1 MQQYTPISS
10 STKINEAP
18 SILMAS
24 LETVLTS
31 SSGNSFPGS
40 NLREGRL
47 CYREDQK
54 TLYLMTDATAKVWK
68 KIIDFNKTLI
78 DAETVSANYIAK
90 SVMTG
95 SLTDGSTSKVATAAA
110 TKALKALHDSFYS
123 EFEVVKGVINP
134 SSDKIQFVN
143 DLEVSK
149 SFPLLYLKSSS
160 MGSNTNE
167 KAAAIQIGSSTST
180 SALFTVSGDGK
191 AYIGVGGL
199 SISRAPN
206 YIAIQIDPNQNGVLF
221 PGDVTV
227 GGTLKSNSGTVSMP
241 ALNVS
246 GAVTA
251 KATLVA
257 DGSITTKG
265 TLYAVNVIA
274 SGYVQSATEARL
286 KTSVKKI
293 ENALSKVKQLNG
305 LTYKKKGSKE
315 REVGLIAQEVEKVL
329 PEAVGKDGE
338 YMSLAY
344 GNMVALLVEAIK
356 ELSDKV
362 DQYAAV

>member
-110 TKALKALHDSFYS
+110 TKALKGLHDSFYS
-123 EFEVVKGVINP
+123 EFQAVKGVLNT
-134 SSDKIQFVN
+134 SAGKVQFV
-143 DLEVSK
+143 DDVEISK
-149 SFPLLYLKSSS
+149 NFPLLHLKSSTL
-160 MGSNTNE
+160 GSNTNE
-167 KAAAIQIGSSTST
+167 KAAAIQIGSTSAT

-199 SISRAPN
+199 SSSKTPL
-206 YIAIQIDPNQNGVLF
+206 YTAIRIDPAQTGVNVL
-221 PGDVTV
+221 GSLTV
-227 GGTLKSNSGTVSMP
+227 AGALSAPATSISSTLTV
-241 ALNVS
+241 A

-251 KATLVA
+251 NSSL
-257 DGSITTKG
+257 TTKSN
-265 TLYAVNVIA
+265 LYAVNVIA
-274 SGYVQSATEARL
+274 SGYVQSASDARL
-286 KTSVKKI
+286 KTSIQKI
-293 ENALSKVKQLNG
+293 ENALDKVKRLNG
-305 LTYKKKGSKE
+305 VTYEKKGLKG

-329 PEAVGKDGE
+329 PEAVGKDSD
-338 YMSLAY
+338 YLSLAY

-356 ELSDKV
+356 ELSEKV
-362 DQYAAV
+362 DKYAAV